1 MFGIIITNNFS
12 CLSIEELKSMFN
24 NDANAI
30 INYIDGWICYSLS
43 LREMKRNKLNWSDRI
58 HLINKYLILK

>member
-1 MFGIIITNNFS
+1 
-12 CLSIEELKSMFN
+12 MFN

-58 HLINKYLILK
+58 HLINKYLILKKNLKVLKIR